1 MSDIDELLA
10 AISADLREFGQ
21 TLRPPAS
28 PEAIERVRRIARDK
42 LQTDLPEGYLTFL
55 GRADGFNFNGY
66 TIFAATE
73 QEEPNRAGFVEVN
86 EILSVGDERYVF
98 YGSSSIDLY
107 AQDRTSMAWVI
118 LDRPSLSVMETFPS
132 FDALLVK
139 VLREALE

>member
-1 MSDIDELLA
+1 M
-10 AISADLREFGQ
+10 
-21 TLRPPAS
+21 
-28 PEAIERVRRIARDK
+28 RRIARDK

-118 LDRPSLSVMETFPS
+118 LDRPSLSVEGTFPS
-132 FDALLVK
+132 FDALLAK
-139 VLREALE
+139 VLRDAVK